1 MVESGT
7 AKLGTWVREQRNV
20 AADFKALFG
29 REPTR
34 VGKIAIMTDSNDS
47 RGDAE
52 ALFGDLLFSPGNAVA
67 HTEIPT
73 TMLR

>member
-1 MVESGT
+1 
-7 AKLGTWVREQRNV
+7 V
-20 AADFKALFG
+20 AADFRALFG

-34 VGKIAIMTDSNDS
+34 VGKVAVMTDSNDTK
-47 RGDAE
+47 GDAE
-52 ALFGDLLFSPGNAVA
+52 ALFGDLMFAPANAAA

>member
-1 MVESGT
+1 M
-7 AKLGTWVREQRNV
+7 REQRDV
-20 AADFKALFG
+20 AADFRALFG

-34 VGKIAIMTDSNDS
+34 VGKIAVMTDSNDT

-52 ALFGDLLFSPGNAVA
+52 ALFGDLMFAPANTAS